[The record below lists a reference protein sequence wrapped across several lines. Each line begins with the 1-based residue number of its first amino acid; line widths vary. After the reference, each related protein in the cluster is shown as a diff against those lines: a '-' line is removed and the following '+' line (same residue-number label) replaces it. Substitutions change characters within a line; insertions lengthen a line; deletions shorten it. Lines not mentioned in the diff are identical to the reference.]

1 MATKGR
7 TNKNSLSRLAIKP
20 SDLRWQ
26 CDPNVLGFETTASLE
41 SKANI
46 IGQDRA
52 LHAIRLGLDLRSPGY
67 NIFVSGLTGVGKLTA
82 IRSEL
87 EAMDLSRSDLKDIC
101 YVHNFKDTDSPLCL
115 VLKKGQGAAL
125 KKRLQELLRTVTE
138 VIPVALQTES
148 FKRKQAAIAD
158 EIKKRR
164 DDMQRALEKDVTEQG
179 FSVQQIEYG
188 EYTRPEIVP
197 VVGKEPVPI
206 DRLPSLLA
214 QGKIKQG
221 DYDRIQSAYPEL
233 SRRLD
238 DLLVA
243 SRELQVELDHRTAE
257 LEKKQLSPL
266 VDYTIK
272 DLAEQFK
279 NARLGHFLHDLRNYI
294 LGHLP
299 LFAVPHPEPE
309 RRRIIL
315 PFQVNVLVD
324 NTGRTEAPVVIETS
338 PSYTNVF
345 GVIERVA
352 NPGGDSVT
360 DHMAIRGGSL
370 LSANGGFLVLNL
382 IDIFEEPMVWS
393 ALKRALKSQRHTI
406 RGFDSLLLMPITS
419 IKPEP
424 IELDLK
430 IVLIGDQW
438 SYQYLYEYDED
449 FRTIFKVKADFDT
462 VMENSPANRKKYG
475 RFVRT
480 LSELE
485 KLPDF
490 HKGAVAAI
498 IEEGVRMAGRRN
510 KLSTRFSDVGDLTRE
525 SAHWARKRKSAV
537 VREDDVKVA
546 VRERRRRVN
555 LPEDKVQEFFE
566 EGSILIDLTG
576 SKIGQV
582 NGLAVYDVGD
592 FAFGRPSRIT
602 AETGVGRSGVINIER
617 EADLSGRIHNKGL
630 MILEGYIRRMYA
642 QDKPIT
648 VSASLCFEQGYSFV
662 DGDSASCAEM
672 YALMSSLAFVPL
684 RQDIAV
690 TGSMNQK
697 GEVQPIGGANEKIEG
712 FFDVCRARGLTKT
725 QGVMIPATNVADL
738 MLRQDVVDAVQK
750 KQFHIY
756 AVSTIDEG
764 IEVLTG
770 KRAGRWIPPSG
781 YEAGTMHYLV
791 DQGLRHFHDRLR
803 DAEDGHPEVE
813 KTKVIEKKVESK
825 DDKPRPPR
833 KRRRREKNRADR
845 RGRKAPR
852 SRK

>member
-7 TNKNSLSRLAIKP
+7 TTNSISRLAIKP
-20 SDLRWQ
+20 RDLRWQ
-26 CDPNVLGFETTASLE
+26 CDPDALGFETTASLE
-41 SKANI
+41 SKPNI
-46 IGQDRA
+46 IGQERA
-52 LHAIRLGLDLRSPGY
+52 LQAIRLGLDLRSPGY

-82 IRSEL
+82 IRYEL
-87 EAMDLSRSDLKDIC
+87 EAMDLSRSDLQDIC
-101 YVHNFKDTDSPLCL
+101 YVHNFRDTDSPLCL
-115 VLKKGQGAAL
+115 MLKKGQGVIL
-125 KKRLQELLRTVTE
+125 KQRLLELLRTVTE
-138 VIPVALQTES
+138 VIPVALQSEG
-148 FKRKQAAIAD
+148 FKRKQAVIAD

-164 DDMQRALEKDVTEQG
+164 DDMQRALEKDVVENG
-179 FSVQQIEYG
+179 FSVQQVEVG

-214 QGKIKQG
+214 QGKIKQA
-221 DYDRIQSAYPEL
+221 DYDRLQAAYPAL

-238 DLLVA
+238 DLLIA
-243 SRELQVELDHRTAE
+243 TRELQGELDHRTAE

-266 VDYTIK
+266 VDSAIE
-272 DLAEQFK
+272 DLSEQFK
-279 NARLGHFLHDLRNYI
+279 NAKLIQFLKDLRNYI
-294 LGHLP
+294 LDNLP
-299 LFAVPHPEPE
+299 IFAVPRPEPE
-309 RRRIIL
+309 RKRSIL

-338 PSYTNVF
+338 PSFTNVF

-352 NPGGDSVT
+352 TSGGDSVT
-360 DHMAIRGGSL
+360 DHMAIRGGSI

-406 RGFDSLLLMPITS
+406 RGFDSLLLVPIAS

-424 IELDLK
+424 ILLDTK

-462 VMENSPANRKKYG
+462 VMENNPANRKKYG

-480 LSELE
+480 LSEVE
-485 KLPDF
+485 SLPDF

-498 IEEGVRMAGRRN
+498 VEEGVRQAGRRN
-510 KLSTRFSDVGDLTRE
+510 KLSTRFSDMGDLARE
-525 SAHWARKRKSAV
+525 AAHWARKRRATM
-537 VREDDVKVA
+537 VRQEDVDVA

-555 LPEDKVQEFFE
+555 LPEDKVQDLFE
-566 EGSILIDLTG
+566 EGTILIDVSG
-576 SKIGQV
+576 AKIGQV

-617 EADLSGRIHNKGL
+617 ESDLSGRIHNKGL
-630 MILEGYIRRMYA
+630 LILEGYIRRMYA

-697 GEVQPIGGANEKIEG
+697 GEVQPIGGVNEKIEG
-712 FFDVCRARGLTKT
+712 FFDVCKARGLTRQ
-725 QGVMIPATNVADL
+725 QGVMIPASNVADL
-738 MLRQDVVDAVQK
+738 MLRQDIVDAVGK

-756 AVSTIDEG
+756 AVRTIDEG

-803 DAEDGHPEVE
+803 DAEDGHPEPE
-813 KTKVIEKKVESK
+813 KTKIIEKKVESK

-833 KRRRREKNRADR
+833 KRRRREKTRRRAR
-845 RGRKAPR
+845 
-852 SRK
+852 

>member
-7 TNKNSLSRLAIKP
+7 SKTASISRLAIKP
-20 SDLRWQ
+20 RDLRWQ
-26 CDPNVLGFETTASLE
+26 CDPDVLGFETTASLE
-41 SKANI
+41 SKPNI

-52 LHAIRLGLDLRSPGY
+52 LDAIRLGLGLRSPGY
-67 NIFVSGLTGVGKLTA
+67 NIFVSGLTGLGKLTA
-82 IRSEL
+82 VRYEL
-87 EAMDLSRSDLKDIC
+87 EAMDLSRPDLTDIC
-101 YVHNFKDTDSPLCL
+101 YVHNFHDPDSPLCL
-115 VLKKGQGAAL
+115 ILKKGQATVL
-125 KKRLQELLRTVTE
+125 KKRLLDLLRTVTD
-138 VIPVALQTES
+138 VIPVALQSEG
-148 FKRKQAAIAD
+148 FKRKQATIAD

-164 DDMQRALEKDVTEQG
+164 DEMQRALEKDVAEQG
-179 FSVQQIEYG
+179 FVVQQIEYG

-197 VVGKEPVPI
+197 VVGNEPVPI
-206 DRLPSLLA
+206 DRLPSLLV
-214 QGKIKQG
+214 QKKIKQAE
-221 DYDRIQSAYPEL
+221 YDRLQAAYPEL

-238 DLLVA
+238 DLLIA
-243 SRELQVELDHRTAE
+243 SRELQGELDHRTAE
-257 LEKKQLSPL
+257 LEKKQLAPL
-266 VDYTIK
+266 VDYAIK
-272 DLAEQFK
+272 DLSEQFK
-279 NARLGHFLHDLRNYI
+279 NPKLVKFLNDLRRYI
-294 LGHLP
+294 LDHLP
-299 LFAVPHPEPE
+299 LFAVPRPEPE
-309 RRRIIL
+309 KRRVIL

-324 NTGRTEAPVVIETS
+324 NAGRTEAPVVIETS

-345 GVIERVA
+345 GVIERA
-352 NPGGDSVT
+352 ATAGDNVT
-360 DHMAIRGGSL
+360 DHMAIRGGSIL
-370 LSANGGFLVLNL
+370 TANGGYLVLNL

-406 RGFDSLLLMPITS
+406 RGFDSLLLMPIAS

-424 IELDLK
+424 IMLDIK

-462 VMENSPANRKKYG
+462 VMENNPANRKKYG

-480 LSELE
+480 LTELE

-490 HKGAVAAI
+490 HKSAVAAI
-498 IEEGVRMAGRRN
+498 LEEGVRQAGRRN
-510 KLSTRFSDVGDLTRE
+510 KLSTRFSDMGDVARE
-525 SAHWARKRKSAV
+525 AAHWARKRRASV
-537 VREDDVKVA
+537 VRQEDVDHA

-555 LPEDKVQEFFE
+555 LSEDKVQEFFE
-566 EGSILIDLTG
+566 EGTILIDLTG

-630 MILEGYIRRMYA
+630 LILEGYIRRMYA

-697 GEVQPIGGANEKIEG
+697 GEVQPIGGVNEKIEG
-712 FFDVCRARGLTKT
+712 FFDVCKSRGLTRT
-725 QGVMIPATNVADL
+725 QGVMIPASNVADL
-738 MLRQDVVDAVQK
+738 MLRQDIVDAVEK

-770 KRAGRWIPPSG
+770 KRAGRWIPPRG
-781 YEAGTMHYLV
+781 YEAGTLHYLV

-803 DAEDGHPEVE
+803 DAEDGHAEVE

-833 KRRRREKNRADR
+833 KRRRRDR
-845 RGRKAPR
+845 TRKERPR
-852 SRK
+852 R

>member
-7 TNKNSLSRLAIKP
+7 SASPISRLEIKP
-20 SDLRWQ
+20 ADLRWQ
-26 CDPNVLGFETTASLE
+26 CDPDGLGFETTASLE
-41 SKANI
+41 SKPNI

-52 LHAIRLGLDLRSPGY
+52 LHAIRLGLGLRSPGY

-87 EAMDLSRSDLKDIC
+87 EAMDLSRNDLKDIC
-101 YVHNFKDTDSPLCL
+101 YVHNFHDPDSPQYLM
-115 VLKKGQGAAL
+115 LKKGQGNAL
-125 KKRLQELLRTVTE
+125 KQKMQELLRTITE
-138 VIPVALQTES
+138 VIPVALASEG
-148 FKRKQAAIAD
+148 FKRKQALIAD
-158 EIKKRR
+158 DIKKQR
-164 DDMQRALEKDVTEQG
+164 DELQQALEKDVVKHG

-188 EYTRPEIVP
+188 DYTRPEIVP
-197 VVGKEPVPI
+197 VVGSEPVPV

-214 QGKIKQG
+214 QGKIKQTE
-221 DYDRIQSAYPEL
+221 YDRLQSAYPSL

-238 DLLVA
+238 DLLIRT
-243 SRELQVELDHRTAE
+243 RELQRELDQRTAE

-266 VDYTIK
+266 VDYSIK
-272 DLAEQFK
+272 DIAEEFKYPKLTQF
-279 NARLGHFLHDLRNYI
+279 LDHLRAFI
-294 LGHLP
+294 LDHLP
-299 LFAVPHPEPE
+299 LFAVPRQDED
-309 RRRIIL
+309 RRRATL

-324 NTGRTEAPVVIETS
+324 NAGRTEAPVVIDTS

-345 GVIERVA
+345 GSIERMA
-352 NPGGDSVT
+352 TSEGDRVT

-370 LSANGGFLVLNL
+370 LSANGGYLVLNL
-382 IDIFEEPMVWS
+382 IDVFEEPMVWS

-406 RGFDSLLLMPITS
+406 RGFDSLLLMPVAS
-419 IKPEP
+419 LKPEP
-424 IELDLK
+424 IELDMK

-480 LSELE
+480 LSEVE
-485 KLPDF
+485 SLPHF
-490 HKGAVAAI
+490 HKSAVAAI
-498 IEEGVRMAGRRN
+498 IEEGVRIAGRRN
-510 KLSTRFSDVGDLTRE
+510 KLSTRFSDMGDISRE
-525 SAHWARKRKSAV
+525 AAHWARRRRAEL
-537 VREDDVKVA
+537 VREEDVNTA
-546 VRERRRRVN
+546 VHERRRRVN
-555 LPEDKVQEFFE
+555 LPEDKVQEYFE
-566 EGSILIDLTG
+566 EGTILIDLDG

-582 NGLAVYDVGD
+582 NGLAVYDIGD
-592 FAFGRPSRIT
+592 YAFGRPSRIT
-602 AETGVGRSGVINIER
+602 AETGVGRTGVINIER
-617 EADLSGRIHNKGL
+617 EAELSGRIHNKGL
-630 MILEGYIRRMYA
+630 LILEGYIRRMYA

-648 VSASLCFEQGYSFV
+648 VSASLCFEQGYSAV

-712 FFDVCRARGLTKT
+712 FFDVCKAKGFTKK
-725 QGVMIPATNVADL
+725 QGVMIPASNVPDL
-738 MLRQDVVDAVQK
+738 MLRQEIVDAVK
-750 KQFHIY
+750 KKTFHIY
-756 AVSTIDEG
+756 AVRSIDEG

-770 KRAGRWIPPSG
+770 KRAGRWIPPTG
-781 YEAGTMHYLV
+781 YETGTMHYLV

-803 DAEDGHPEVE
+803 DAEDGHAEPP
-813 KTKVIEKKVESK
+813 KTKVIEKKTESK

-833 KRRRREKNRADR
+833 KRRRRDR
-845 RGRKAPR
+845 PR
-852 SRK
+852 R

>member
-7 TNKNSLSRLAIKP
+7 TTKSISRLAIKP

-41 SKANI
+41 SKPNI

-52 LHAIRLGLDLRSPGY
+52 LQAIRLGLDLRSPGY

-82 IRSEL
+82 IRYEL

-101 YVHNFKDTDSPLCL
+101 YVHNFRDTDAPACL
-115 VLKKGQGAAL
+115 VLKKGQAVVL
-125 KKRLQELLRTVTE
+125 KKRLEELLRTVTE
-138 VIPVALQTES
+138 VIPVALQSES
-148 FKRKQAAIAD
+148 FKRKQATIAD

-164 DDMQRALEKDVTEQG
+164 DDMQRALEKDVVDQG

-197 VVGKEPVPI
+197 VVGEEPVPV

-214 QGKIKQG
+214 KGKIKQAE
-221 DYDRIQSAYPEL
+221 YDRLQSAYPEL

-238 DLLVA
+238 DLVIA
-243 SRELQVELDHRTAE
+243 SRQLQGELDRRTAE

-266 VDYTIK
+266 VDYTVK
-272 DLAEQFK
+272 DLTDLFK
-279 NARLGHFLHDLRNYI
+279 NDKVSRFLQDLRNYI
-294 LGHLP
+294 LDHLP
-299 LFAVPHPEPE
+299 LFALPHPEPE
-309 RRRIIL
+309 QRRIIL
-315 PFQVNVLVD
+315 PFLVNVLVD

-338 PSYTNVF
+338 PSYANVF

-352 NPGGDSVT
+352 SAGGDNVT

-382 IDIFEEPMVWS
+382 IDIFEEPMLWN

-406 RGFDSLLLMPITS
+406 RGFDSLLLVPIAS

-424 IELDLK
+424 ILLDIK

-449 FRTIFKVKADFDT
+449 FRTIFKVKADFDS
-462 VMENSPANRKKYG
+462 VMENNPANRKRYG

-485 KLPDF
+485 SLPDF

-498 IEEGVRMAGRRN
+498 IEEGVRIAGRRN
-510 KLSTRFSDVGDLTRE
+510 KLSTRFSDVGDISRE
-525 SAHWARKRKSAV
+525 AAHWARKRRSAV
-537 VREDDVKVA
+537 VREEDVNVA

-555 LPEDKVQEFFE
+555 LPEDKVQELFE
-566 EGSILIDLTG
+566 EGTILIDVSG
-576 SKIGQV
+576 SKIGQI

-617 EADLSGRIHNKGL
+617 ESELSGRIHNKGL
-630 MILEGYIRRMYA
+630 LILEGYIRRMYA

-648 VSASLCFEQGYSFV
+648 VSASLAFEQGYSSV

-697 GEVQPIGGANEKIEG
+697 GEVQPIGGVNEKVEG
-712 FFDVCRARGLTKT
+712 FFDVCKARGLTKQ
-725 QGVMIPATNVADL
+725 QGVMIPASNVGDL
-738 MLRQDVVDAVQK
+738 MLRQDIVDAVEK

-781 YEAGTMHYLV
+781 YETGTMHYLV

-803 DAEDGHPEVE
+803 DAEDGHTEVE
-813 KTKVIEKKVESK
+813 KTKVVEKKSESK

-833 KRRRREKNRADR
+833 KRRRRERNRADR
-845 RGRKAPR
+845 RGR
-852 SRK
+852 

>member
-7 TNKNSLSRLAIKP
+7 KPAPISRLEIKP
-20 SDLRWQ
+20 RDLRWQ
-26 CDPNVLGFETTASLE
+26 CDPDVLGFETTAALE

-52 LHAIRLGLDLRSPGY
+52 LHAIRLGLGLRSPGY

-82 IRSEL
+82 IRYEL
-87 EAMDLSRSDLKDIC
+87 EAMDLARSDLKDIA
-101 YVHNFKDTDSPLCL
+101 YVHNFQDPDSPVCL
-115 VLKKGQGAAL
+115 LLKKGQAVAL
-125 KKRLQELLRTVTE
+125 KNKLNELLRTVTE
-138 VIPVALQTES
+138 VIPVALQSEG
-148 FKRKQAAIAD
+148 FKRKQAVIAD

-164 DDMQRALEKDVTEQG
+164 DELQRTLEKDVAEQG

-188 EYTRPEIVP
+188 DYSRPEIVP
-197 VVGKEPVPI
+197 IVANEPVPV

-214 QGKIKQG
+214 QGKIGQP
-221 DYDRIQSAYPEL
+221 DYDRLQSAYPGL

-243 SRELQVELDHRTAE
+243 TRELQRELDHRTAE

-266 VDYTIK
+266 VDSAIVDIAEEFK
-272 DLAEQFK
+272 HEKLA
-279 NARLGHFLHDLRNYI
+279 RFLEALRVYV
-294 LGHLP
+294 LEHLP
-299 LFAVPHPEPE
+299 LFAVPRPEPE

-338 PSYTNVF
+338 PSYTNIF
-345 GVIERVA
+345 GVIERFSV
-352 NPGGDSVT
+352 GDGDHVT
-360 DHMAIRGGSL
+360 DHTAIRGGSL
-370 LSANGGFLVLNL
+370 LNSNGGYLVLNL

-393 ALKRALKSQRHTI
+393 ALKRVLKSQRHTI
-406 RGFDSLLLMPITS
+406 RGFDSLLVMPIAS

-424 IELDLK
+424 IELDVK

-438 SYQYLYEYDED
+438 SYQSLYEYDED
-449 FRTIFKVKADFDT
+449 FRTIFKVKAEFDN
-462 VMENSPANRKKYG
+462 VMENNPANRKKYG

-480 LSELE
+480 LSESE
-485 KLPDF
+485 SLPHF

-498 IEEGVRMAGRRN
+498 IEEGVRIAGRRS
-510 KLSTRFSDVGDLTRE
+510 KLSTRFSDVGDITRE
-525 SAHWARKRKSAV
+525 AAHWARKRRAEL
-537 VREDDVKVA
+537 VREQDVNTA
-546 VRERRRRVN
+546 VYERRRRVN
-555 LPEDKVQEFFE
+555 LSEDKWQEYFV

-582 NGLAVYDVGD
+582 NGLAVYDLGD
-592 FAFGRPSRIT
+592 YAFGRPSRIT

-630 MILEGYIRRMYA
+630 LILEGYLRRMYA

-648 VSASLCFEQGYSFV
+648 VSASLCFEQGYSLV

-712 FFDVCRARGLTKT
+712 FFDVCAARGFNKH
-725 QGVMIPATNVADL
+725 QGVMIPASNVPDL
-738 MLRQDVVDAVQK
+738 MLRQEIVDAVK
-750 KQFHIY
+750 KRTFHIY
-756 AVSTIDEG
+756 AVRTIDEG

-770 KRAGRWIPPSG
+770 KRAGRWIPPTG
-781 YEAGTMHYLV
+781 YETATMHYLV

-803 DAEDGHPEVE
+803 DSEDGHPEVE
-813 KTKVIEKKVESK
+813 KTKVIEKKVVSK

-833 KRRRREKNRADR
+833 KRRR
-845 RGRKAPR
+845 
-852 SRK
+852 

>member
-7 TNKNSLSRLAIKP
+7 KTASISRLEIKP
-20 SDLRWQ
+20 RDLRWQ
-26 CDPNVLGFETTASLE
+26 CDPDVLGFETTASLE

-52 LHAIRLGLDLRSPGY
+52 LDAIRLGLNLRSPGY
-67 NIFVSGLTGVGKLTA
+67 NIFISGLTGVGKLTA
-82 IRSEL
+82 IRFEL

-101 YVHNFKDTDSPLCL
+101 YVHNFRDPDSPQCL
-115 VLKKGQGAAL
+115 VLRKGQGTFL
-125 KKRLQELLRTVTE
+125 KKKLLELLRTVTE
-138 VIPVALQTES
+138 VIPVALQSES
-148 FKRKQAAIAD
+148 FKRKQATIAD

-164 DDMQRALEKDVTEQG
+164 DELQRALEEDVTKQG

-197 VVGKEPVPI
+197 VVGDEPVPI

-214 QGKIKQG
+214 KGKIKQA
-221 DYDRIQSAYPEL
+221 DYDRLQSAYPGL

-238 DLLVA
+238 DLLITA
-243 SRELQVELDHRTAE
+243 RELQHELDHRTAE

-266 VDYTIK
+266 VDVAVKEIAEDLKNAKLTQFLK
-272 DLAEQFK
+272 DL
-279 NARLGHFLHDLRNYI
+279 RIYTLD
-294 LGHLP
+294 HLP
-299 LFAVPHPEPE
+299 LFAVPRPEAE
-309 RRRIIL
+309 RRRVIL

-324 NTGRTEAPVVIETS
+324 NTGRVEAPVVIETS
-338 PSYTNVF
+338 PTYTNVF
-345 GVIERVA
+345 GVIERIA
-352 NPGGDSVT
+352 TSGEDNVT
-360 DHMAIRGGSL
+360 DHMAIRSGSL
-370 LSANGGFLVLNL
+370 LTAHGGYLVLNL
-382 IDIFEEPMVWS
+382 VDIFEEPMVWS

-406 RGFDSLLLMPITS
+406 RGFDSLLLMPIAS
-419 IKPEP
+419 IKPEA
-424 IELDLK
+424 IELDIK

-462 VMENSPANRKKYG
+462 VMENNPANRKKYG

-480 LSELE
+480 LSEQE
-485 KLPDF
+485 SLPNF
-490 HKGAVAAI
+490 HKSAVAAI
-498 IEEGVRMAGRRN
+498 IEEGVRQAGRRN
-510 KLSTRFSDVGDLTRE
+510 KLSTRFSDMGDLTRE
-525 SAHWARKRKSAV
+525 AAHWARRRKSAV
-537 VREDDVKVA
+537 VREEDVDVA

-555 LPEDKVQEFFE
+555 LPEDKVQELFE
-566 EGSILIDLTG
+566 EGTILIDLTG

-617 EADLSGRIHNKGL
+617 ESDLSGRIHNKGL
-630 MILEGYIRRMYA
+630 LILEGYIRRMYA

-697 GEVQPIGGANEKIEG
+697 GEVQPIGGVNEKVEG
-712 FFDVCRARGLTKT
+712 FFDVCKARGLTKQ
-725 QGVMIPATNVADL
+725 QGVLIPASNVPDL
-738 MLRQDVVDAVQK
+738 MLRQDIVDAVQK
-750 KQFHIY
+750 KHFHVY
-756 AVSTIDEG
+756 AARTIDEG

-803 DAEDGHPEVE
+803 DAEDGHAEVE

-833 KRRRREKNRADR
+833 KRKRRERNR
-845 RGRKAPR
+845 RGR
-852 SRK
+852 SRRG

>member
-7 TNKNSLSRLAIKP
+7 KTASISRLEIKP
-20 SDLRWQ
+20 RDLRWQ
-26 CDPNVLGFETTASLE
+26 CDPDALGFETTSSLE
-41 SKANI
+41 SKPNI

-52 LHAIRLGLDLRSPGY
+52 LDAIRLGLSLRSPGY
-67 NIFVSGLTGVGKLTA
+67 NIFISGLTGVGKLTA

-101 YVHNFKDTDSPLCL
+101 YVHNFRDPDSPQCL
-115 VLKKGQGAAL
+115 MLKKGQGVLL
-125 KKRLQELLRTVTE
+125 KKKLLELLRTITE
-138 VIPVALQTES
+138 VIPVALQSES
-148 FKRKQAAIAD
+148 FKRRQATIAD

-164 DDMQRALEKDVTEQG
+164 DELQRALEEDVTKQG

-197 VVGKEPVPI
+197 VVGDEPVPI

-214 QGKIKQG
+214 KGKIKQD
-221 DYDRIQSAYPEL
+221 DYDRLQAAYPGL

-238 DLLVA
+238 DLLITA
-243 SRELQVELDHRTAE
+243 RELQHELDHRTAE

-266 VDYTIK
+266 VDYAVKEIAEDLKNAKLTQFLK
-272 DLAEQFK
+272 DL
-279 NARLGHFLHDLRNYI
+279 RSYTLD
-294 LGHLP
+294 HLP
-299 LFAVPHPEPE
+299 LFAVPRPEAE
-309 RRRIIL
+309 RRRVIL

-324 NTGRTEAPVVIETS
+324 NTGRVEAPVVIETS
-338 PSYTNVF
+338 PTYTNVF
-345 GVIERVA
+345 GVIERIA
-352 NPGGDSVT
+352 TSGGDNVT
-360 DHMAIRGGSL
+360 DHMAIRSGSL
-370 LSANGGFLVLNL
+370 LTAHGGYLVLNL

-406 RGFDSLLLMPITS
+406 RGFDSLLLMPIAS
-419 IKPEP
+419 IKPEA
-424 IELDLK
+424 IELDIK
-430 IVLIGDQW
+430 IVLMGDQW

-462 VMENSPANRKKYG
+462 VMENNPANRKKYG

-480 LSELE
+480 LSEQE
-485 KLPDF
+485 SLPNF
-490 HKGAVAAI
+490 HKSAVAAI
-498 IEEGVRMAGRRN
+498 IEEGVRQAGRRN
-510 KLSTRFSDVGDLTRE
+510 KLSTRFSDMGDLTRE
-525 SAHWARKRKSAV
+525 AAHWARRRKSAV
-537 VREDDVKVA
+537 VREEDVDVA

-555 LPEDKVQEFFE
+555 LPEDKVQELFE
-566 EGSILIDLTG
+566 EGTILIDLTG

-602 AETGVGRSGVINIER
+602 AETGVGRTGVINIER

-630 MILEGYIRRMYA
+630 LILEGYIRRMYA

-697 GEVQPIGGANEKIEG
+697 GEVQPIGGVNEKVEG
-712 FFDVCRARGLTKT
+712 FFDVCKARGLTKQ
-725 QGVMIPATNVADL
+725 QGVLIPASNVPDL
-738 MLRQDVVDAVQK
+738 MLRQDIVDAVQK

-756 AVSTIDEG
+756 AARTIDEG

-803 DAEDGHPEVE
+803 DAEDGHAEVE

-833 KRRRREKNRADR
+833 KRKRRERNRADR
-845 RGRKAPR
+845 RGR
-852 SRK
+852 